1 MYTEQAEIRALAE
14 NLLAATDSP
23 VIHCRLMRDVLR
35 LPEHNPRLQSARR
48 CLESSQQ
55 VQTLLQEQHTDGSW
69 GRFHSQ
75 DTHLKQVIHTT
86 EIGVE
91 RAVALGLGLWHTR
104 IERTR
109 DYLAALLSGKVEFPD
124 PLEKNERGLQ
134 ASSSLPQAP

>member
-14 NLLAATDSP
+14 NLLTATDSP
-23 VIHCRLMRDVLR
+23 VVHCRLMSEVLG
-35 LPEHNPRLQSARR
+35 LPEHDPRLQSARR
-48 CLESSQQ
+48 RLDNSRQ
-55 VQTLLQEQHTDGSW
+55 VQTLLQEQHADGSW

-86 EIGVE
+86 EMGVE
-91 RAVALGLGLWHTR
+91 RAVALGLGLWHPH

-124 PLEKNERGLQ
+124 PPERNER
-134 ASSSLPQAP
+134 